1 MGRRIFLIHGHKT
14 CIPHKKIPNS
24 LAPSSA
30 AGLFFA
36 VVLTARRAKADLP
49 NWLWFS
55 PGYAGALAALE
66 GYTFRTPI
74 PEDFAQGHQQ
84 ECTNKD
90 AQDNV
95 YCPVRHYRSLSVGAI
110 RHNLTENC
118 EVLVSITK
126 K

>member
-1 MGRRIFLIHGHKT
+1 MGYEPLINLSARGWCT
-14 CIPHKKIPNS
+14 SP
-24 LAPSSA
+24 AP

-36 VVLTARRAKADLP
+36 VVLAARRAKADLP

-55 PGYAGALAALE
+55 PGYAGTLAALE